1 MKMLFDT
8 SLLVAAM
15 ISVHPHHERSLPWL
29 VRAKAG
35 EFEWGVCSHTLAELY
50 AVLSNLPVSPRIDA
64 MMARR
69 MTYENVK
76 SGAKMIALTPADY
89 VLVIGALSELGLTGG
104 IVYDALILRA
114 ARKMKADRLM
124 TLNPRDFQ
132 RLSRAGGPE
141 IVTP

>member
-1 MKMLFDT
+1 MKILFDT
-8 SLLVAAM
+8 SVLVAAM
-15 ISVHPHHERSLPWL
+15 VAAHPQHERSLPWL

-35 EFEWGVCSHTLAELY
+35 EFDWGVCSHTLAELY

-64 MMARR
+64 LMARR
-69 MTYENVK
+69 MIYENVK

-89 VLVIGALSELGLTGG
+89 VHVIGALSELGMAGG
-104 IVYDALILRA
+104 VVYDALILRA
-114 ARKMKADRLM
+114 ARKMEADRLL

-132 RLSRAGGPE
+132 RLSQTGGPE